1 MKNKIRKGIIYN
13 NKFIYLKYIIL
24 LLSFI
29 FIFFFIKNY
38 KANNYILYKSLNREN
53 LKTFSFQR
61 VNQFNKNINNKL
73 NYNLTFFS
81 ENNEDSFRV
90 EKLQKMGL
98 SRFKKLDIYNLY
110 ILPYIMGDELK
121 SKISKYIKN
130 KYQKINM
137 FFNYKDY
144 CSKSL
149 LYFNYEKMKEIFP
162 FEYNYMLETYSYPE
176 NKEIIIKKFSNYS
189 YINSSKDNFWL
200 LKPKFSLAGKGII
213 ILKNISNI
221 NENYLITK
229 YLNNPHLI
237 KGVKYDLR
245 YHGLITSIKPLKLYL
260 YNEGLTR
267 LATEKYNYY
276 NHTNIYSFL
285 TNLHINMYNKKKFI
299 YPKNITNI
307 EDSHLWNL
315 ETLKNYFLK
324 NGINYDKIYE
334 EVKDIFI
341 KMIFSVRKKII
352 KNIKEYKLANS
363 NFYHLIGFDI
373 ILDENLKPYLLEA
386 NRKAGFR
393 DDNDAEKN
401 FTHNL
406 IIDTINLV
414 GLKNIQ
420 KNNIR
425 KYTNIK
431 EIIEDNICELNR
443 PRGGYNLIFPL
454 KNNIEKYKSFYLNDI
469 PKEDLKLWKYL
480 KE

>member
-1 MKNKIRKGIIYN
+1 
-13 NKFIYLKYIIL
+13 
-24 LLSFI
+24 
-29 FIFFFIKNY
+29 
-38 KANNYILYKSLNREN
+38 
-53 LKTFSFQR
+53 
-61 VNQFNKNINNKL
+61 
-73 NYNLTFFS
+73 
-81 ENNEDSFRV
+81 
-90 EKLQKMGL
+90 
-98 SRFKKLDIYNLY
+98 
-110 ILPYIMGDELK
+110 
-121 SKISKYIKN
+121 
-130 KYQKINM
+130 
-137 FFNYKDY
+137 
-144 CSKSL
+144 
-149 LYFNYEKMKEIFP
+149 
-162 FEYNYMLETYSYPE
+162 
-176 NKEIIIKKFSNYS
+176 
-189 YINSSKDNFWL
+189 
-200 LKPKFSLAGKGII
+200 
-213 ILKNISNI
+213 
-221 NENYLITK
+221 
-229 YLNNPHLI
+229 
-237 KGVKYDLR
+237 
-245 YHGLITSIKPLKLYL
+245 
-260 YNEGLTR
+260 
-267 LATEKYNYY
+267 
-276 NHTNIYSFL
+276 
-285 TNLHINMYNKKKFI
+285 MYNKKKFI

-315 ETLKNYFLK
+315 EALKNYLLK

-352 KNIKEYKLANS
+352 KNIKQYKLANS

-386 NRKAGFR
+386 NRKTGFR

-401 FTHNL
+401 FTYNL

-420 KNNIR
+420 KNNIK